1 MARNDEA
8 SQSAEPANLESIGD
22 KKSLHS
28 NSQPIGLMKTVWRG
42 DAPLVIT
49 YWLFGFLGSLVIY
62 GISTELFNA
71 ASSKLAKLSLLAFIV
86 AYQVFAT
93 VSIWSASKKYKGK
106 RGYAVLAQVAVFL
119 GWFSSIP
126 KIILAVLQVF
136 AE

>member
-1 MARNDEA
+1 MARNDAA
-8 SQSAEPANLESIGD
+8 SESAEPEILERTD
-22 KKSLHS
+22 DTESLNS
-28 NSQPIGLMKTVWRG
+28 NSQPTGLLKTLWRG

-71 ASSKLAKLSLLAFIV
+71 ASSKLSKLLLLAFIV
-86 AYQVFAT
+86 TYQVFIS
-93 VSIWSASKKYKGK
+93 VSIWRSSKKYKGK

-126 KIILAVLQVF
+126 KIILAVLQVVTG
-136 AE
+136 